1 MARNAEELL
10 FDAAR
15 FVDGDSGS
23 PGLLDRFSAAV
34 HGDAELLGGALE
46 QALSARARA
55 GDIELRLEPGDLR
68 VETTSS
74 GASLTAC
81 VLAVAPGALAAS
93 VRLTDAHG
101 RPVAGAVLRVTTG
114 AGQQVQVTDPGGQA
128 AINGAGSSLLIL
140 IGAPGRRGASGR
152 DGGRFIAFPRR
163 RRRDQLDLAAAHGL
177 SAPDEQEAE
186 PWRWRVE
193 LAGAEFWGMERR
205 DGYDLT
211 VMVSGMPPSPPGTH
225 AVGFVTRNREGR
237 SHQWFVP
244 LAPGP
249 RAYAGSLYGTEEDG
263 LDGESVA
270 VGDAVEL
277 LGSLADR
284 SGDVIRRSVR
294 HADTSTAWRALGRR
308 LGPGPLGENVAAAL
322 AERETS
328 A

>member
-10 FDAAR
+10 LEAAR

-55 GDIELRLEPGDLR
+55 GNIELRLEPGDLR

-93 VRLTDAHG
+93 VRLTDANG
-101 RPVAGAVLRVTTG
+101 RPVAGAVLRVTMG
-114 AGQQVQVTDPGGQA
+114 ADTQVQVTDPGGQA
-128 AINGAGSSLLIL
+128 TIDGLGNSMLIL
-140 IGAPGRRGASGR
+140 IGAPGRRRASG
-152 DGGRFIAFPRR
+152 GESGRFIAFPRR
-163 RRRDQLDLAAAHGL
+163 PRREQLDLAAAHGL

-186 PWRWRVE
+186 PWQWRLE

-211 VMVSGMPPSPPGTH
+211 VMVSGMPGQPAGHSCGRLRDMEPGWAISSVVRAPGT
-225 AVGFVTRNREGR
+225 R
-237 SHQWFVP
+237 P
-244 LAPGP
+244 
-249 RAYAGSLYGTEEDG
+249 
-263 LDGESVA
+263 ES
-270 VGDAVEL
+270 
-277 LGSLADR
+277 
-284 SGDVIRRSVR
+284 IRRVALR
-294 HADTSTAWRALGRR
+294 HGGGRPGRR
-308 LGPGPLGENVAAAL
+308 ERGRRRRGGTPRYPGGPV
-322 AERETS
+322 R
-328 A
+328 